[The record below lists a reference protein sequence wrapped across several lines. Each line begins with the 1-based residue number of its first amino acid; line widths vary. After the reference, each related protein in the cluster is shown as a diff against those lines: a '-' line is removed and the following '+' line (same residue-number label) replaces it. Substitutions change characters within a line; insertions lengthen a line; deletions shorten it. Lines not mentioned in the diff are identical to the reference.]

1 MHQRRRSE
9 KFARWIAILYRRG
22 AANAKKSAL
31 NGELLDET
39 ERECQKRITR
49 VACAEENT
57 TILVKTRP
65 ETDPK
70 LLMPYSDNRRS
81 TL

>member
-39 ERECQKRITR
+39 ERESQKTDRTGSVR
-49 VACAEENT
+49 RRKHDNLGENAA
-57 TILVKTRP
+57 
-65 ETDPK
+65 
-70 LLMPYSDNRRS
+70 
-81 TL
+81 